1 MEYHW
6 DLRDNSH
13 LMLEGVVG
21 REYVGADAGG
31 GREDECS
38 SERIWVSLC
47 ILEWGDSGCHCGRR
61 GLL

>member
-1 MEYHW
+1 M
-6 DLRDNSH
+6 
-13 LMLEGVVG
+13 MGKGVVS

-31 GREDECS
+31 GREDECL

-47 ILEWGDSGCHCGRR
+47 ILEWEGSGCHCGRH